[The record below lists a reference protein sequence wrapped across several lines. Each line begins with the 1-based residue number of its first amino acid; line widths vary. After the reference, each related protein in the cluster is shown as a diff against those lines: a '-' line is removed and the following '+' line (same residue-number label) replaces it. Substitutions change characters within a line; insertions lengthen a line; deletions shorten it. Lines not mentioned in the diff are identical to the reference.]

1 MICDLVLNCFRC
13 RDSCAIHDDGGVCND
28 EWTCQRRTVRP
39 RLRQLLYCEPGRT
52 EHRHHLWPYYCTYN
66 PHHDRSSRFVL
77 FIIYTPRH
85 LLNRPSSYGIII
97 DPNCV
102 TKIPGARNNPAS
114 KRNCVESFFF
124 FLFSPFSVVEP
135 LAVFGMAYFSYLSA
149 ELFHFSGIIRYG
161 ST

>member
-114 KRNCVESFFF
+114 KINCVESFFF
-124 FLFSPFSVVEP
+124 FFFFLRSQSSS
-135 LAVFGMAYFSYLSA
+135 LWLSS
-149 ELFHFSGIIRYG
+149 EWPISLI
-161 ST
+161 